1 MKRIIFLATIIL
13 FLLGAKVN
21 SQQSFELTIGVE
33 GTEGLFYTFENG
45 NSYISLG
52 GRKTEIGYEV
62 SIPIIYVINQEGLV
76 VDERIFT
83 KQDTSFGFSFG
94 FVKPNGNFFIAG
106 LLSDSVTPFDYN
118 ITYICE
124 MTPDLDII
132 NEKMDTLPFPQDH
145 CTHSI
150 QNFLITPDDKIIIE
164 GRIDTSYYSYDDIL
178 YLAKYDMD
186 GNLINFIPYLNWKDG
201 FGSELI
207 FNPDST
213 GFYLI
218 GDLSYGDL
226 GIVKDWIEFD
236 LDLNI
241 LDNGLIENELS
252 YFNSPMAVCRL
263 SNGNIIIANRSYEI
277 NGTSTQDL
285 EMRIVDPEFNL
296 LRDTILYH
304 DEYVNVPDHRGMGF
318 IDENNIWVA
327 TYENSPPF
335 FTGTEVFKFFIFD
348 SNLSLKGVKVYGGNT
363 RYWFFDLLATSDGG
377 CLLTGVVPEYEGSPS
392 EDCYLIKVMTSDIL
406 TLAEET
412 PFENDMDVFVYPN
425 PFSDKLKTETMR
437 LGLTLNLFDSH
448 GNLVLDELISDL
460 PNETFKTDRLSPGFY
475 YYQITDNFRI
485 IQNGKLVK
493 N

>member
-1 MKRIIFLATIIL
+1 MKRVSFLVTIIL
-13 FLLGAKVN
+13 FFLGARVN
-21 SQQSFELTIGVE
+21 SQQSFELKV
-33 GTEGLFYTFENG
+33 GTNGAEGLYYTFEG
-45 NSYISLG
+45 NNCYISIG
-52 GRKTEIGYEV
+52 GKEAGFGLESWIPYVCKIDYEGN
-62 SIPIIYVINQEGLV
+62 VI
-76 VDERIFT
+76 DESTFF

-106 LLSDSVTPFDYN
+106 LLSDSVTPVDYN

-124 MTPDLDII
+124 MTPELDIV

-150 QNFLITPDDKIIIE
+150 QNFLITPDNSIIVE
-164 GRIDTSYYSYDDIL
+164 GRIDTSFYSYDDIL
-178 YLAKYDMD
+178 YLAKYDME
-186 GNLINFIPYLNWKDG
+186 GNLINFKPYLNWKDG

-207 FNPDST
+207 FKPDST
-213 GFYLI
+213 GFYLV

-241 LDNGLIENELS
+241 LDNGIIENQLS
-252 YFNSPMAVCRL
+252 YFNKPMAVCRL
-263 SNGNIIIANRSYEI
+263 SNGNIIVANRSSEI
-277 NGTSTQDL
+277 NGPSTQDL

-296 LRDTILYH
+296 LKDTIIYH

-335 FTGTEVFKFFIFD
+335 FTGTEVFRFFIFD
-348 SNLSLKGVKVYGGNT
+348 SNLKLKGVKIYGGNT

-392 EDCYLIKVMTSDIL
+392 EDCYLIKVMPSDIL
-406 TLAEET
+406 THAEET

-460 PNETFKTDRLSPGFY
+460 PYETFKTDRLSPGFY